1 MRVLIAPDAFKES
14 LTPVEAAEAIA
25 LGVRRAADAKHI
37 AVEIDLCPIADGGE
51 GFIEAIVA
59 NRACRVMEAR
69 VLGPLGVRVP
79 APWALL
85 RDDDEPSAA
94 SAALRAAGKAI
105 VFGLLGV
112 VGDQDDA
119 ERRPG
124 AAIESAGACGLSLVP
139 VDRRDPERTTSAGVG
154 ELIGEAVDYDCG
166 RIIVG
171 LGGSATVDGGIGCL
185 HALGARFR
193 DEADRP
199 IGDERTPPT
208 GADLARVHGVNL
220 SSLDP
225 RLSDVEILCA
235 CDVDNPLTGEQG
247 AARVYG
253 PQKGATPEQVER
265 LDAGLERLVA
275 CAKRAGL
282 RPKPDAPGAGAAGGL
297 GFALATFLGATL
309 APGAELVL
317 AGVGFESRCL
327 EADLVITGEGSI
339 DAQSA
344 RGKAAWAAGR
354 LGSALGRDVVAIGGR
369 VTPEARLLTRERGG
383 PFHTVWAAA
392 PDRMPRD
399 EALARAADLLAEA
412 AGLAFNAWL
421 RARR

>member
-14 LTPVEAAEAIA
+14 LTPTEAADAIA
-25 LGVRRAADAKHI
+25 HGVRRAADAKRM

-59 NRACRVMEAR
+59 NRPCQVMEAR
-69 VLGPLGVRVP
+69 VVGPLGARVP
-79 APWALL
+79 TPWALL
-85 RDDDEPSAA
+85 REDDEPSATN
-94 SAALRAAGKAI
+94 AALRAAGKAI

-112 VGDQDDA
+112 VGDQHDA

-139 VDRRDPERTTSAGVG
+139 FEDRDPERATSAGLG
-154 ELIGEAVDYDCG
+154 ELISEAVDHGCG
-166 RIIVG
+166 RIIIG
-171 LGGSATVDGGIGCL
+171 LGGSATVDGGVGCL

-193 DEADRP
+193 DDADRV
-199 IGDERTPPT
+199 IGDAATPPT
-208 GADLARVHGVNL
+208 GADLGRVHNVDL
-220 SSLDP
+220 SALDP
-225 RLSDVEILCA
+225 RLSDVEFLCA
-235 CDVDNPLTGEQG
+235 CDVNNPLIGDEG
-247 AARVYG
+247 AARIYG
-253 PQKGATPEQVER
+253 PQKGATPAQVER

-282 RPKPDAPGAGAAGGL
+282 RPKPDASGAGAAGGL

-309 APGAELVL
+309 APGAELLL

-354 LGSALGRDVVAIGGR
+354 LAEALGRDVIAMGGR
-369 VTPEARLLTRERGG
+369 VTPEARLLTREHGG
-383 PFHTVWAAA
+383 PFHSIWAAA
-392 PDRMPRD
+392 PDRMARD
-399 EALARAADLLAEA
+399 EALARAAELLAEA
-412 AGLAFNAWL
+412 SGLAFNAWL
-421 RARR
+421 RDRR